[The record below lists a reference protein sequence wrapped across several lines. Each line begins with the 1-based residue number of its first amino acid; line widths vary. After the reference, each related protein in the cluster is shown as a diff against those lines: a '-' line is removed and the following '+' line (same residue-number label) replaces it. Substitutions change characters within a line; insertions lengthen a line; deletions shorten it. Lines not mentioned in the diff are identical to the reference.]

1 MIVAVFFNSFGV
13 IRVDGNHVMRSLAW
27 CGPGLIFH
35 PLVIIELIGHFRISF
50 SLFLK
55 ASLGAHPFI

>member
-1 MIVAVFFNSFGV
+1 MMSKRMLNFIGNVFSSIFKY
-13 IRVDGNHVMRSLAW
+13 RSKFKTSDLTQ
-27 CGPGLIFH
+27 IY
-35 PLVIIELIGHFRISF
+35 VELDIIGHFRISL